1 MDALPPVSSVG
12 TIQKRLRRIFPEGTP
27 HRNYCVRDMAART
40 VFVMLYVG
48 AIAEEDRWIRPD
60 QVTRMTDEQASALDA
75 KSRREWRDWSM
86 RSKSKIG
93 SISGRW
99 YSDNTRESIRDET
112 IRDGLIPL
120 GAIVEREGLPTTSPR
135 PRYGLDRAF
144 ASLFDP
150 GLEESAL
157 TDAIR
162 EWQETNLTPGARAR
176 VKIMRRTTSDED
188 ESVLVTFPSGQTR
201 RMAPGPSSDISKA
214 VVETFAPRFLADPRV
229 VFLSE
234 SQNKVVARDESLAE
248 DIGLDIEPDRRLP
261 DLILVDLGFPDLLLV
276 FVEVVAT
283 DGPVNQRR
291 RASLLEYALDAGFEA
306 EQVAFVT
313 AYLDRDHSAFRKT
326 VPVLA
331 WDTFAWFMSEPD
343 KIMVLRDGDEKR
355 GRLAS
360 LLEEGN

>member
-1 MDALPPVSSVG
+1 MDELRPVPPVE
-12 TIQKRLRRIFPEGTP
+12 TIQERLRRIFPEGTP

-48 AIAEEDRWIRPD
+48 AIADEDRWIRPD
-60 QVTRMTDEQASALDA
+60 QVTRMTDEQASKLDLD
-75 KSRREWRDWSM
+75 SRTEWREWSL
-86 RSKSKIG
+86 RSKSKVG
-93 SISGRW
+93 SIPGRW

-135 PRYGLDRAF
+135 PRYGLNRTF
-144 ASLFDP
+144 AALFDP
-150 GLEESAL
+150 DLSDPEL
-157 TDAIR
+157 TEAIKD
-162 EWQETNLTPGARAR
+162 WQGTHLSPGAQAR
-176 VKIMRRTTSDED
+176 VKIMRRTTSAED
-188 ESVLVTFPSGQTR
+188 ESVLVHFPSEQTR

-214 VVETFAPRFLADPRV
+214 VVEEFAPRFLMEPRV

-261 DLILVDLGFPDLLLV
+261 DLILVDVGVSDLLLV

-291 RASLLEYALDAGFEA
+291 RESLLDYALDAGYDED
-306 EQVAFVT
+306 QVAFVT
-313 AYLDRDHSAFRKT
+313 AYLDRDDSAFRKT
-326 VPVLA
+326 VSVLA
-331 WDTFAWFMSEPD
+331 WHSFAWFMSEPD
-343 KIMVLRDGDEKR
+343 KILVLRSGSER
-355 GRLAS
+355 EVRLND
-360 LLEEGN
+360 LLGS